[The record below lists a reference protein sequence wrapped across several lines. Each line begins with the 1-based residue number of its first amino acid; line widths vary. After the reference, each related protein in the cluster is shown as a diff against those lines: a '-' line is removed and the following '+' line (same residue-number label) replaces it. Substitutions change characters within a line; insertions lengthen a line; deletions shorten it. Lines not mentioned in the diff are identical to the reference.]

1 MNNMKKIITNFA
13 LLVGTYIV
21 PLYVFRQ
28 NQDNY
33 SNIETIQKTVFL
45 VLFLGAI
52 LLTYL
57 NHKNRKSSEHL
68 KWFWIGFEAIGI
80 LGIIY
85 SAVILYLLFAF
96 RHGIGF

>member
-1 MNNMKKIITNFA
+1 MKKIITNFV

-45 VLFLGAI
+45 VLLLGAI

-57 NHKNRKSSEHL
+57 NHKNRKSAEHL

>member
-1 MNNMKKIITNFA
+1 MKKIVTNFV

-33 SNIETIQKTVFL
+33 PDIEIIQKTVFL
-45 VLFLGAI
+45 VLFFGAI

-57 NHKNRKSSEHL
+57 NHKNRKSLNIYYQSALSGMVSL
-68 KWFWIGFEAIGI
+68 KN
-80 LGIIY
+80 LK
-85 SAVILYLLFAF
+85 
-96 RHGIGF
+96 

>member
-1 MNNMKKIITNFA
+1 MKKIVTNFV

-33 SNIETIQKTVFL
+33 PDIEIIQKTVFL

-57 NHKNRKSSEHL
+57 NHKNRKSLDNL

-96 RHGIGF
+96 RNGIGF